1 MEAALYAGETSCT
14 FGCLGQGD
22 CVTVCSFG
30 ALSMNP
36 ISGLPEVDG
45 DKCTACGACVKACPK
60 SIIELRKK
68 GVKGRRIYVACSS
81 KEKGALARKACSA
94 ACIGC
99 GKCAKTCP
107 FGAISLDN
115 HLAYIDAELCKLC
128 RKCVVECPTGAILEV
143 NFPPRKKEPVTAATP
158 PADRIPASTTVT
170 VPNNSGSDTPAVT
183 PHPNTKPQNPSEPT
197 LF

>member
-1 MEAALYAGETSCT
+1 
-14 FGCLGQGD
+14 
-22 CVTVCSFG
+22 
-30 ALSMNP
+30 MNP
-36 ISGLPEVDG
+36 ISGLPEVDE

-94 ACIGC
+94 A
-99 GKCAKTCP
+99 
-107 FGAISLDN
+107 FGAISLDTY
-115 HLAYIDAELCKLC
+115 LAYIDAELCKLC

>member
-1 MEAALYAGETSCT
+1 MTAFVVYCAKGELYDYDFDKKRRDHKLERKRFSYGGMPVEKAGLTI
-14 FGCLGQGD
+14 D
-22 CVTVCSFG
+22 
-30 ALSMNP
+30 P
-36 ISGLPEVDG
+36 
-45 DKCTACGACVKACPK
+45 
-60 SIIELRKK
+60 
-68 GVKGRRIYVACSS
+68 S
-81 KEKGALARKACSA
+81 K
-94 ACIGC
+94 CIGC
-99 GKCAKTCP
+99 GKCVKTCP

-158 PADRIPASTTVT
+158 PADRIPVSTTVT

>member
-1 MEAALYAGETSCT
+1 MADALVKNDDLSALYCPVGGTGTMQGIASYLGKTVADKGPEVAVIRCAGNCDKRPRTNIFNGASSRSCSRKLPQHAGETSCT

-36 ISGLPEVDG
+36 ISGLPEVDE

-99 GKCAKTCP
+99 GKCVKTCP
-107 FGAISLDN
+107 FDDFARTI
-115 HLAYIDAELCKLC
+115 LAYIDAEL
-128 RKCVVECPTGAILEV
+128 
-143 NFPPRKKEPVTAATP
+143 
-158 PADRIPASTTVT
+158 
-170 VPNNSGSDTPAVT
+170 
-183 PHPNTKPQNPSEPT
+183 
-197 LF
+197 